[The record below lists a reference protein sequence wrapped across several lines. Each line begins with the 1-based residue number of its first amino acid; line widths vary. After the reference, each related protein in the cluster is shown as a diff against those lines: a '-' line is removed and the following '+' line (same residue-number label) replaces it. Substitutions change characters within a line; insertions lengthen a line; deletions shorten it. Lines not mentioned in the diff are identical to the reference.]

1 MENKTKTQTGQAL
14 ESTGEKMS
22 AEEIKRRAL
31 WQKIQEVKKI
41 PKNQK

>member
-22 AEEIKRRAL
+22 ARENNDYLGLLSI
-31 WQKIQEVKKI
+31 IEVS
-41 PKNQK
+41 N